1 MTKKGSAFVPS
12 TIASL
17 KADGM
22 ISAIN
27 DLIPYARTV
36 GLEAFFDEAGL
47 VTALRFRESNIGV
60 TTVRTIHGGMIGALL
75 EHAAM
80 LHLIEQTEIDFI
92 PKIVNISVDYLR
104 PSLAADTFA
113 RGQVIRQGRRIANV
127 RVEAWQDA
135 PERPVAAAHAH
146 FLLA

>member
-1 MTKKGSAFVPS
+1 VLK
-12 TIASL
+12 TIAAL
-17 KADGM
+17 KADGN

-27 DLIPYARTV
+27 DLVPYAHTV
-36 GLEAFFDEAGL
+36 GLEAFFDDAGL
-47 VTALRFRESNIGV
+47 VIALRFRESNIGN
-60 TTVRTIHGGMIGALL
+60 TTIRAIHGGVIGALL

-80 LHLIEQTEIDFI
+80 LHLIEQTEVASV

-104 PSLAADTFA
+104 PCLAADTFA
-113 RGQVIRQGRRIANV
+113 RGQVIKQGRRIANV

-146 FLLA
+146 FLLV

>member
-1 MTKKGSAFVPS
+1 MLK
-12 TIASL
+12 TIADL
-17 KADGM
+17 KEGGNIA
-22 ISAIN
+22 AIN

-36 GLEAFFDEAGL
+36 GLEVFYDDTGL
-47 VTALRFRESNIGV
+47 VTVLRFRESNIGN
-60 TTVRTIHGGMIGALL
+60 TTIGAVHGGVIGALL

-80 LHLIEQTEIDFI
+80 LHLIEQTEIASV

-104 PSLAADTFA
+104 PCLAADTFA
-113 RGQVIRQGRRIANV
+113 RGQVIKQGRRIANV
-127 RVEAWQDA
+127 RVSAWQDT